1 MDIRF
6 SGKNL
11 SLTKGMKDHM
21 EEKLVKLEKYSPRLV
36 EAHVIL
42 EKEKYLYKTEIT
54 LLAKNLK
61 VYGEDQC
68 KENIFSAMDK
78 AYIRVEKQLKKYR
91 EKLKDHHRKNS
102 RVMGTGRTSKRQQQA
117 LEKLQMQASLPDVVL
132 SQDYAKKPM
141 SIEESNLQLHLSKKP
156 FFVFV
161 NEENHKV
168 NIIYK
173 REDGS
178 HGLIEPDV

>member
-42 EKEKYLYKTEIT
+42 KKEKYLYKAEVT

-61 VYGEDQC
+61 VYGDDQC

-78 AYIRVEKQLKKYR
+78 AYIRVEKQLKKFR

-102 RVMGTGRTSKRQQQA
+102 RTLRSSKTS
-117 LEKLQMQASLPDVVL
+117 ET
-132 SQDYAKKPM
+132 
-141 SIEESNLQLHLSKKP
+141 E
-156 FFVFV
+156 
-161 NEENHKV
+161 NEADE
-168 NIIYK
+168 
-173 REDGS
+173 
-178 HGLIEPDV
+178 